1 MTLEE
6 YIKENIT
13 DKESLPFQTI
23 PQTYKK
29 GTRII
34 DIGMQENF
42 IYYIAS
48 GIIELGL
55 YVKNNKEIKI
65 LDFYLPGYFPS
76 AFMAYSKN
84 EPSDVYMT
92 CITDCIV
99 EKIPLKELGKAQK
112 TSRLA
117 LQLSLHMLQK
127 SYMLRVTK
135 EKNFLTKSAEE
146 LYVELFKTRP
156 EIIRQIPNSKVA
168 KYMGIHPASLSRL
181 KKTIHLS
188 K

>member
-6 YIKENIT
+6 YVKQNIT
-13 DKESLPFQTI
+13 DKEALPFSTVA
-23 PQTYKK
+23 QTYKK
-29 GTRII
+29 GTRIV
-34 DIGMQENF
+34 DIGMQDPF

-48 GIIELGL
+48 GVIELGM
-55 YVKNNKEIKI
+55 YVKGNTDNKI
-65 LDFYLPGYFPS
+65 LDFYFPGYFPS
-76 AFMAYSKN
+76 AHMAYSKG

-99 EKIPLKELGKAQK
+99 EKILYTDLIKAQK
-112 TSRLA
+112 ISRLA

-135 EKNFLTKSAEE
+135 EKNFLTKNSEE
-146 LYVELFKTRP
+146 LYTELFKTRP
-156 EIIRQIPNSKVA
+156 ELIRQIPNAKVA

-181 KKTIHLS
+181 KKTMHI

>member
-6 YIKENIT
+6 YVKKNIT
-13 DKESLPFQTI
+13 DKEPLPFTTVT
-23 PQTYKK
+23 QTYKK
-29 GTRII
+29 GTRIV
-34 DIGMQENF
+34 DIGMHDQF
-42 IYYIAS
+42 IYYNVS
-48 GIIELGL
+48 GIIELGMFI
-55 YVKNNKEIKI
+55 KGNTENKI
-65 LDFYLPGYFPS
+65 LDFYFPGYFPS
-76 AFMAYSKN
+76 AYMAYVKG

-99 EKIPLKELGKAQK
+99 EKILYTDLLKAQK

-127 SYMLRVTK
+127 SYMMRVTK
-135 EKNFLTKSAEE
+135 EKNFLTKNAEE
-146 LYVELFKTRP
+146 LYRELFKTRP
-156 EIIRQIPNSKVA
+156 ELIRQIPNSKVA

-181 KKTIHLS
+181 KKTIHL